1 MVVDVSPTNL
11 IKEFKMIEKVKV
23 KCHCDFCQEII
34 YITENQDNV
43 CNDCNEDL
51 KNISKKRIVN

>member
-1 MVVDVSPTNL
+1 
-11 IKEFKMIEKVKV
+11 MIEKVKV

-43 CNDCNEDL
+43 CDDCHEDL
-51 KNISKKRIVN
+51 KNISNQREES